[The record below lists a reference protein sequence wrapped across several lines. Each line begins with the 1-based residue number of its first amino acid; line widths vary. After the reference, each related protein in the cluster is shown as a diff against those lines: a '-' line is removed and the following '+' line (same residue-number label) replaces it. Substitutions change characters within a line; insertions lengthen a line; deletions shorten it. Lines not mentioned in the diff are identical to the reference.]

1 MFRKIFTRMIKPWQI
16 LLLVLGS
23 FLGLLIFWVSV
34 QFYFDVT
41 DVLEDKKEIFG
52 GQFLVLNK
60 SISVLHTLG
69 VPASGFSEEDI
80 TALKELEGV
89 KSVGAFTANS
99 FSAMVG
105 ANLGHPGVGFKTQL
119 FFESV
124 PNEFIDLKP
133 SGWHWTENDEEVPIV
148 LPADYLAL
156 YNFGF
161 APGQDLPQI
170 SEDVVRLT
178 VFDMDISGN
187 GQSKK
192 LKGRIAGFSDRLNTI
207 LVPQSFIDY
216 GNKVFGNGEQKSPSR
231 IIIKTDDVTALETL
245 MNKKGYETNREKIE
259 SGKQQSIAKN
269 IMIVAMALGLLIV
282 LLSLGTFLQFSDLLI
297 ARSDYEIKSLNYLG
311 YNHAKITRLL
321 FGQIIRFL
329 LPGIIGALI
338 FGMFIRW
345 QIQKLMPVL
354 FEKASMIPTSEAIT
368 LLVVLLLTYLG
379 ISYLNV
385 YRQTRSLVR
394 AY

>member
-16 LLLVLGS
+16 ILLVLGS
-23 FLGLLIFWVSV
+23 FLGLLIFWVAV
-34 QFYFDVT
+34 QFYYDVSGA
-41 DVLEDKKEIFG
+41 LNKNKEIFG

-60 SISVLHTLG
+60 SVSVLHTLG
-69 VPASGFSEEDI
+69 VPSSGFSQEDV
-80 TALKELEGV
+80 TALKEVDGV
-89 KSVGAFTANS
+89 KSVGGFTANS

-105 ANLGHPGVGFKTQL
+105 ANLGHQGVGFKTQL
-119 FFESV
+119 FFEAV

-133 SGWHWTENDEEVPIV
+133 SGWHWTEEDEEVPIV

-170 SEDVVRLT
+170 SEDLARLT

-216 GNKVFGNGEQKSPSR
+216 GNKVFGSGEQKNPSR
-231 IIIKTDDVTALETL
+231 IIIKTDDVTALESL
-245 MNKKGYETNREKIE
+245 MNKKGYETNREKME
-259 SGKQQSIAKN
+259 SGKQQKIAKN
-269 IMIVAMALGLLIV
+269 VMLVAMALGLLIV

-311 YNHAKITRLL
+311 YTHGKIAQLL
-321 FGQIIRFL
+321 FGQIIKFL
-329 LPGIIGALI
+329 LPGIIGAILVGI
-338 FGMFIRW
+338 IIRW
-345 QIQKLMPVL
+345 QLQKFMAVL
-354 FEKASMIPTSEAIT
+354 FDKASLIPKTEAST
-368 LLVVLLLTYLG
+368 LFVVLLLAYLG

-385 YRQTRSLVR
+385 SRQTKRLAK

>member
-1 MFRKIFTRMIKPWQI
+1 
-16 LLLVLGS
+16 
-23 FLGLLIFWVSV
+23 
-34 QFYFDVT
+34 
-41 DVLEDKKEIFG
+41 
-52 GQFLVLNK
+52 
-60 SISVLHTLG
+60 
-69 VPASGFSEEDI
+69 
-80 TALKELEGV
+80 
-89 KSVGAFTANS
+89 
-99 FSAMVG
+99 
-105 ANLGHPGVGFKTQL
+105 
-119 FFESV
+119 
-124 PNEFIDLKP
+124 
-133 SGWHWTENDEEVPIV
+133 
-148 LPADYLAL
+148 
-156 YNFGF
+156 
-161 APGQDLPQI
+161 
-170 SEDVVRLT
+170 
-178 VFDMDISGN
+178 MDISGN